1 MEAEAAGA
9 TDTETSDSAAW
20 PGEIL
25 MSQDWKIRVQR
36 AEQKP
41 FAHKATFVRMSSGG
55 DENALDARYLYG
67 DGDLAVLLEDLGAG
81 APEIC
86 RLIDTLQG
94 QNSAEISVDV
104 TEESMEMLAR
114 RPPATR

>member
-1 MEAEAAGA
+1 
-9 TDTETSDSAAW
+9 
-20 PGEIL
+20 

-41 FAHKATFVRMSSGG
+41 FVHKATFVRTSSGG

-67 DGDLAVLLEDLGAG
+67 DGDLAVLLEDLGAR

-86 RLIDTLQG
+86 RLIDTLHG
-94 QNSAEISVDV
+94 QTSAEILVDV
-104 TEESMEMLAR
+104 TEESMEMLTR